1 MIRDISRFGPPEAR
15 SAPFLRS
22 PMGQTRANNAI
33 VRLGPNGDVAVF
45 CSQGAGTVHF
55 KFDVIGYLQ

>member
-1 MIRDISRFGPPEAR
+1 
-15 SAPFLRS
+15 
-22 PMGQTRANNAI
+22 MGQTRANNAI